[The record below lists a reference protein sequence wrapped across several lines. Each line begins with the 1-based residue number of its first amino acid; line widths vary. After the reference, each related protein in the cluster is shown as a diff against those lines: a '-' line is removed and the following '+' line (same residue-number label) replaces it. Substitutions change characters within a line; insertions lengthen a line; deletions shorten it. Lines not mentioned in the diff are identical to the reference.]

1 MDVRAVALRAR
12 RAFADLLVA
21 LFVVLTRG
29 TVRAAVL
36 RARMALRA
44 SSSTWLS
51 RGWCCALRLLPVPA
65 NVFLLQMRFSV
76 EMIGCGLCTERIVRR
91 RYLY

>member
-1 MDVRAVALRAR
+1 MDFRAVALRAR

-44 SSSTWLS
+44 SSSTCS
-51 RGWCCALRLLPVPA
+51 RERVPVADAVFSGDDRLWVVHREDRPATVP
-65 NVFLLQMRFSV
+65 LL
-76 EMIGCGLCTERIVRR
+76 I
-91 RYLY
+91 